1 MQPAAV
7 CHGTRRRPTLA
18 DRRRTARAG
27 PAPLGYR
34 ARSIATSRFMNPSPA
49 IPVPRHRAALTF
61 IFVTVML
68 DMLAFGIIIPVLPHL
83 IVQLI
88 GGSIAKAAAWTGA
101 FGTLFMLMQFI
112 FSPVQGALSDRFG
125 RRTVIL
131 ISSFGLGIDFI
142 AMALA
147 PALWLLFVG
156 RAVSGVCAASFSTA
170 NAYIADITAKD
181 KRAAAFGTLGAA
193 FGIGFIVGPAL
204 GGFLGHLHVRLP
216 FWTAAVLSL
225 INFGYGLFVLPESL
239 PKERRSARLE
249 WHHANPFGA
258 VVLLRRYPQVFA
270 LAAVYFLISL
280 AQFSLNSTYVLY
292 TDYRYG
298 WGPQAV
304 GYTLGLVGLCSGV
317 VQALLVRRLMPA
329 LGERKLILIGLALC
343 IAGYAM
349 FGLASSAWL
358 FVLGIPFLCLGGLA
372 GPPAQAMMTQQI
384 DPHEQGRLQGA
395 LTSLASLAGI
405 FGPALFANL
414 FGLFI
419 SDHAPVPHLP
429 GVAFILAAALL
440 LIAALVAARAMRH
453 APDDAHSAAGGH
465 IATAMPFNELSP
477 DSPNHQSPE
486 QSP

>member
-1 MQPAAV
+1 MDQ
-7 CHGTRRRPTLA
+7 
-18 DRRRTARAG
+18 
-27 PAPLGYR
+27 
-34 ARSIATSRFMNPSPA
+34 SPA
-49 IPVPRHRAALTF
+49 LAAPRNRAALNF

-88 GGSIAKAAAWTGA
+88 GGNISQAAVWAGA
-101 FGTLFMLMQFI
+101 FATLFMLMQFV

-131 ISSFGLGIDFI
+131 ISSFGLGVDFI
-142 AMALA
+142 VMALA
-147 PALWLLFVG
+147 PTLWLLFVG
-156 RAVSGVCAASFSTA
+156 RAVSGICAASFSTA
-170 NAYIADITAKD
+170 NAYIADIIPKE

-204 GGFLGHLHVRLP
+204 GGFLGHLHIRLP
-216 FWTAAVLSL
+216 FWVAAVLSL
-225 INFGYGLFVLPESL
+225 INFCYGYFVLPESL
-239 PKERRSARLE
+239 PKERRSARFD

-258 VVLLRRYPQVFA
+258 VVLLRRYPQVFG
-270 LAAVYFLISL
+270 LAAVFFLINL

-304 GYTLGLVGLCSGV
+304 GYTLGLVGLCSGL
-317 VQALLVRRLMPA
+317 VQAVLVRRLMPK
-329 LGERKLILIGLALC
+329 LGERRMILAGLALC
-343 IAGYAM
+343 IVGYAF
-349 FGLASSAWL
+349 FGFASVAWL
-358 FVLGIPFLCLGGLA
+358 FLLGIPFLCLGGLS
-372 GPPAQAMMTQQI
+372 GPPAQAMMTHQV

-414 FGLFI
+414 FALFI
-419 SDHAPVPHLP
+419 SDHAPVQHLP
-429 GVAFILAAALL
+429 GAAFVLAAALL
-440 LIAALVAARAMRH
+440 FAAALIATKVTRHVPVATPLAADEIVPTLPFSEFSSEPLPH
-453 APDDAHSAAGGH
+453 DPLPHTSLPQAP
-465 IATAMPFNELSP
+465 
-477 DSPNHQSPE
+477 PE